1 MKIVA
6 GLGSV
11 DEYIPYVQAGA
22 DELFCGYVPYNWTK
36 KYGTV
41 LPLNRREVLAY
52 NVQLGSFSELEI
64 LSAMIRKYRKP
75 VHIAMNS
82 LYYIPEQ
89 YEEIADIVK
98 QCMKIGFDSFI
109 LADPAL
115 ILYLRQKG
123 ISCKIHLSGEA
134 GEMNREAI
142 KVFREMGIGRIIFH
156 RKNTVA
162 SMRQMIEAVNAE
174 RLEFEAFA
182 LNELCQFTGAFCNSL
197 HCDEM
202 GYLCRTTYWGDA
214 EMEER
219 MGRVRKRTLEIEEQQ
234 EQQYLCGKSGCALCA
249 LP

>member
-1 MKIVA
+1 MKIIA

-98 QCMKIGFDSFI
+98 
-109 LADPAL
+109 
-115 ILYLRQKG
+115 
-123 ISCKIHLSGEA
+123 
-134 GEMNREAI
+134 
-142 KVFREMGIGRIIFH
+142 
-156 RKNTVA
+156 
-162 SMRQMIEAVNAE
+162 
-174 RLEFEAFA
+174 
-182 LNELCQFTGAFCNSL
+182 
-197 HCDEM
+197 
-202 GYLCRTTYWGDA
+202 
-214 EMEER
+214 
-219 MGRVRKRTLEIEEQQ
+219 
-234 EQQYLCGKSGCALCA
+234 
-249 LP
+249 